1 MKRLRVSGK
10 PVDEG
15 VLSRVIRMAVA
26 FLNEA
31 NANKLENTGG
41 AEDRVA
47 QLTEEFVDRKRKA
60 WRILLA
66 EAREILELASDT
78 QPLVG
83 GVRRFAP
90 PFGGSPPDDAPPA
103 APSGTIAD
111 MAIPRLGS
119 AAAGSEVLSP
129 TDFPTAARLQPDEEE
144 ASSVGSAAR
153 EDAGGPVGGG
163 RAGGGIVAAEPSPVV
178 NMVGIHDDGGRG
190 RTSNK
195 SCSPLAASWARTGA
209 TARAPISHL
218 YSRAGGASGRSK
230 RAAQADAAMNAASPG
245 GGDLMRCLPVSLAD
259 SSRRFDE
266 KQRRKRLAAAAA
278 ERTRRIEVLA
288 ALVEKHPDNPT
299 FQDMLMRAMEPASRA
314 Q

>member
-1 MKRLRVSGK
+1 
-10 PVDEG
+10 
-15 VLSRVIRMAVA
+15 MAVT

-31 NANKLENTGG
+31 NAIKLENPGG

-47 QLTEEFVDRKRKA
+47 QLSEEFVDRKRKA
-60 WRILLA
+60 WRISLA

-83 GVRRFAP
+83 GVRRSAP
-90 PFGGSPPDDAPPA
+90 PFDGSPPEDAPPA
-103 APSGTIAD
+103 APSGTVPD

-119 AAAGSEVLSP
+119 AASGSEALSP
-129 TDFPTAARLQPDEEE
+129 TDSPTAARLQPDEEE
-144 ASSVGSAAR
+144 ASSVGSASR
-153 EDAGGPVGGG
+153 EDAGGPIGGG

-178 NMVGIHDDGGRG
+178 NLVGMNDDGGRG
-190 RTSNK
+190 RSSDE
-195 SCSPLAASWARTGA
+195 SCSPLAARWASTFA

-218 YSRAGGASGRSK
+218 YSSAGGASGRSK

-245 GGDLMRCLPVSLAD
+245 GGDLMRCVPVSLAD

-266 KQRRKRLAAAAA
+266 KQRTKRLAAAAA

-288 ALVEKHPDNPT
+288 ALVEKHPDNPA
-299 FQDMLMRAMEPASRA
+299 FQHMLMRAMEPASGA
-314 Q
+314 QKRCKCSFICTIFSME

>member
-1 MKRLRVSGK
+1 
-10 PVDEG
+10 
-15 VLSRVIRMAVA
+15 
-26 FLNEA
+26 
-31 NANKLENTGG
+31 LENTGG

-47 QLTEEFVDRKRKA
+47 QLTGELVDRKHKA
-60 WRILLA
+60 WRISLA

-83 GVRRFAP
+83 GVRRSAP

-103 APSGTIAD
+103 APSGTVPG

-119 AAAGSEVLSP
+119 AVAGSEALSS
-129 TDFPTAARLQPDEEE
+129 TVSPTAARLQPDEEE

-153 EDAGGPVGGG
+153 EDAVGPIGGG

-178 NMVGIHDDGGRG
+178 GGHDDGGRG
-190 RTSNK
+190 SNLEESGSSISPVATSGV
-195 SCSPLAASWARTGA
+195 PAGA
-209 TARAPISHL
+209 TARAPTSHL
-218 YSRAGGASGRSK
+218 DSDAGGASGRSK
-230 RAAQADAAMNAASPG
+230 RAAQADAAMDAASPG
-245 GGDLMRCLPVSLAD
+245 GGDLMRSLAASLAD

-266 KQRRKRLAAAAA
+266 KQRTKRLAAAAA

-288 ALVEKHPDNPT
+288 ALVEKHPDNPA
-299 FQDMLMRAMEPASRA
+299 FQDMLMRAMEPTSGA